1 MTFQETLDYLYGN
14 LPMYQ
19 RIGDAAFKK
28 NLTNT
33 IALCGRLGNPQHK
46 FKSVHIAGTNGKGSS
61 AHMIAAALQCAGF
74 KVGLYTSPH
83 LKSFTERIR
92 VNGKEIDEDAVVKF
106 VDQHRDF
113 MEEIGPS
120 FFEMTVAMAF
130 DHFARQEVDF
140 AVIEVGLGG
149 RLDSTNIIDP
159 EISLITN
166 ISYDHQALLGETL
179 PEIAFE
185 KAGIIK
191 FGVPVVISE
200 FQQEISHVFMDMASK
215 LSSPI
220 YFASQELYLELLE
233 RSLTLLKVNV
243 FSNEGA
249 IHLLELDLAGDYQMY
264 NIPGVVKTLE
274 LLANK
279 YPVINEQAIQKGL
292 SSVKAL
298 TGLKGRWQ
306 ILQHD
311 PLLICDTAHNES
323 GIEFVCRQLS
333 MFANKKLWI
342 IFGMVNDKPVENIL
356 KFLPKQAYYYFCEA
370 KIPRALDAGI
380 LHQKALFA
388 GLNGEVEK
396 DVNLAVQKA
405 LLAACSHDV
414 VFVGG
419 SSFVV
424 AEVNGL

>member
-1 MTFQETLDYLYGN
+1 
-14 LPMYQ
+14 
-19 RIGDAAFKK
+19 
-28 NLTNT
+28 
-33 IALCGRLGNPQHK
+33 
-46 FKSVHIAGTNGKGSS
+46 
-61 AHMIAAALQCAGF
+61 
-74 KVGLYTSPH
+74 
-83 LKSFTERIR
+83 
-92 VNGKEIDEDAVVKF
+92 
-106 VDQHRDF
+106 
-113 MEEIGPS
+113 
-120 FFEMTVAMAF
+120 
-130 DHFARQEVDF
+130 
-140 AVIEVGLGG
+140 
-149 RLDSTNIIDP
+149 
-159 EISLITN
+159 
-166 ISYDHQALLGETL
+166 
-179 PEIAFE
+179 
-185 KAGIIK
+185 
-191 FGVPVVISE
+191 
-200 FQQEISHVFMDMASK
+200 
-215 LSSPI
+215 
-220 YFASQELYLELLE
+220 
-233 RSLTLLKVNV
+233 
-243 FSNEGA
+243 
-249 IHLLELDLAGDYQMY
+249 
-264 NIPGVVKTLE
+264 VVKTLE

-333 MFANKKLWI
+333 MFANKKLLI